1 MAGLY
6 REQAR
11 SARRS
16 RHYGQMLHLRPYA
29 FKGALAAAGLALA
42 ALLAMLFLADAP
54 AAARIG
60 PAAVAAAGDGDGV
73 LVALAHADP
82 GLRAGQRATLIVDA
96 AGAPARQL
104 QVTIAAVRPGA
115 DGGAQLRLR
124 MVSGERSLGAWMLAR
139 WRQQGGQQ
147 GGQQR

>member
-6 REQAR
+6 REQAL

-29 FKGALAAAGLALA
+29 FKGALAAAALALA
-42 ALLAMLFLADAP
+42 ALLAMLCLADGP
-54 AAARIG
+54 AARRIG
-60 PAAVAAAGDGDGV
+60 PVAVAAGDGDGV
-73 LVALAHADP
+73 LVALAQADP

-104 QVTIAAVRPGA
+104 QVSIAAVRPTA

-124 MVSGERSLGAWMLAR
+124 LVSSERSLGAWMLAR

-147 GGQQR
+147 R

>member
-6 REQAR
+6 REQAL

-42 ALLAMLFLADAP
+42 ALLTMLCLADAP

-60 PAAVAAAGDGDGV
+60 PVAVAGDGDGV
-73 LVALAHADP
+73 LVALAQADP

-96 AGAPARQL
+96 ADAPARQL
-104 QVTIAAVRPGA
+104 QVTIAAVRPSA